1 MPSEP
6 SASGYTGMEAT
17 PLARVGYSDVILS
30 KIYEEDFL
38 PRITSSEL
46 LEPVMECNQ
55 VIQIMRAPEVGPM
68 RSYQK
73 NQQLVPN
80 TVTTE
85 ARCLQI
91 CFASYQDIK
100 FDSLDIKQACERWA
114 PFEEKLLEAIY
125 QSYVDEQRRF
135 VLGRMM
141 SQVSPLTS
149 LSTAGRNQ
157 DINLGAPG
165 APVHVTPQN
174 LPVVLANLQRA
185 LIEQKRWK
193 DGEMFIIVP
202 PILRTYLAMSNYAN
216 ADWSCSCGM
225 IVDGM
230 WNKSLFGFQP
240 IETIH
245 CPVRRDESGALS
257 FYIIAGHKEATAY
270 ASNIIE
276 SRLITNDP
284 NSFGVRYQFL
294 AAWGAEVIYPEAL
307 ALGYWTFDP
316 ISA

>member
-1 MPSEP
+1 MPIYP

-149 LSTAGRNQ
+149 LSTAGR
-157 DINLGAPG
+157 AVS
-165 APVHVTPQN
+165 AAVS
-174 LPVVLANLQRA
+174 
-185 LIEQKRWK
+185 
-193 DGEMFIIVP
+193 IVFSS
-202 PILRTYLAMSNYAN
+202 IAS
-216 ADWSCSCGM
+216 
-225 IVDGM
+225 
-230 WNKSLFGFQP
+230 SL
-240 IETIH
+240 
-245 CPVRRDESGALS
+245 C
-257 FYIIAGHKEATAY
+257 
-270 ASNIIE
+270 
-276 SRLITNDP
+276 
-284 NSFGVRYQFL
+284 
-294 AAWGAEVIYPEAL
+294 
-307 ALGYWTFDP
+307 
-316 ISA
+316 